1 MIRVW
6 IVSKGKRGL
15 KREVV
20 KFYDWDSALEF
31 VYEYN
36 AENAE
41 LGSYASV
48 EAE

>member
-6 IVSKGKRGL
+6 IVSKGKRGQKVL
-15 KREVV
+15 N
-20 KFYDWDSALEF
+20 FYDWDSALEF

>member
-6 IVSKGKRGL
+6 IVSRGKREQKVL
-15 KREVV
+15 N
-20 KFYDWDSALEF
+20 FYDWDSALAF

-41 LGSYASV
+41 FGSYASV